1 MLKYLLLP
9 AMILLPGCVSTFS
22 DTHHFATVEE
32 GTGQIVNIFR
42 VSVTGGAEMA
52 NLRYIAGYYDP
63 RAVDLFFN
71 EVNAENYTDAEAKG
85 AVPSIFRTTQC
96 DDPASEDCRKKQDA
110 VLRIIPVG
118 ADGGKQGRFV
128 MILSSNAN
136 AVASSIGKF
145 AENEL
150 VISSALFLAT
160 KNDRETVARLEA
172 EGPIISAQRNATT
185 TEIGNILEG
194 AGTNYSS
201 KYLRTL
207 QAIAAGLAPNAA
219 PAFKDE
225 KEAAAWFAARPRGG
239 QQ

>member
-1 MLKYLLLP
+1 MRKYLLLP
-9 AMILLPGCVSTFS
+9 ALLLLPGCVSTFE
-22 DTHHFATVEE
+22 DKHHFATVDTS
-32 GTGQIVNIFR
+32 TGQVVNVFR
-42 VSVTGGAEMA
+42 VSVKGGAEMA

-71 EVNAENYTDAEAKG
+71 EVNSQNYTDAELKG
-85 AVPSIFRTTQC
+85 AVPSIFKTVSC
-96 DDPASEDCRKKQDA
+96 DDPADDDCKKKQDA
-110 VLRIIPVG
+110 VLRTVPVG
-118 ADGGKQGRFV
+118 ADGGKEGRFV

-160 KNDRETVARLEA
+160 KNDREAVAKLDAEA
-172 EGPIISAQRNATT
+172 PIVSAQRKATT
-185 TEIGNILEG
+185 GEIGKILEG
-194 AGTNYSS
+194 ADADYNS

-207 QAIAAGLAPNAA
+207 QAIAAGLAPDAS
-219 PAFKDE
+219 PAFKD
-225 KEAAAWFAARPRGG
+225 KDEAAAWFAARPRGG